1 MNEFR
6 TLTRVLFKNG
16 AMPSQ
21 AGNSRNKITL
31 MIVAA
36 AFLPLLCL
44 EGVALWNAYGTIAS
58 SHLTGAVLT
67 GLLTAACA
75 AMVLFGILYVISTYY
90 FADDTVLLLTMP
102 IPSHRILAAK
112 FVVVLL
118 FQYWI
123 ELLIVLPVL
132 LIFGI
137 RGGNL
142 FYWANAVLVFALLP
156 LLPTVICS
164 IVSILVMA
172 FSRFFRNKDRVKFIA
187 GLFAVV
193 FAVGIGIPIQ
203 MFSGRSSVDQALLDS
218 GELMQKAAVLFPSNL
233 LAARAVLDGTAVSF
247 LWLAALLLLSAAAL
261 AAFLLL
267 GNRLYM
273 DGVVG
278 LTQSTVRKK
287 NMQEGFRM
295 EKCPPALAITLKD
308 WRLLCRTPAFA
319 LNCLLSAFLVPLILV
334 FTFAFTLRG
343 VAVPQAGIL
352 TVSVGVLMLTFVSMM
367 NAVSPTAISR
377 DGRDAVLARLVPV
390 RFEMQIVGKLLP
402 GLGLSFAA
410 LLLTAVPV
418 CILFKPDFFT
428 ATAVCGLSAIALIT
442 FNMFGLFVDIAF
454 PKLDWDDE
462 TTAVK
467 QNLNVAIELFAMLAA
482 LGLSVFLTFR
492 LQLNLQNGTAFLL
505 IYNLV
510 LLAVAAWL
518 LFQKGPELYGSG
530 LYEKTE
536 KKSVDHR
543 KMIRGI
549 ASVVI
554 VLAVFGFVGWEFFF
568 VHTDVKV
575 TASQVTISAGPG
587 ESSSFS
593 LSEIQSVA
601 LKDSLPNVSGKIGFA
616 SGAQMRGSFIVE
628 GLGRGHVYTQNAK
641 GPFLVVTLRD
651 GDFTIFNFDDTDET
665 NNLYNTLKKFA
676 VEAS

>member
-1 MNEFR
+1 
-6 TLTRVLFKNG
+6 
-16 AMPSQ
+16 
-21 AGNSRNKITL
+21 
-31 MIVAA
+31 
-36 AFLPLLCL
+36 
-44 EGVALWNAYGTIAS
+44 
-58 SHLTGAVLT
+58 
-67 GLLTAACA
+67 
-75 AMVLFGILYVISTYY
+75 
-90 FADDTVLLLTMP
+90 
-102 IPSHRILAAK
+102 
-112 FVVVLL
+112 
-118 FQYWI
+118 
-123 ELLIVLPVL
+123 
-132 LIFGI
+132 
-137 RGGNL
+137 
-142 FYWANAVLVFALLP
+142 
-156 LLPTVICS
+156 
-164 IVSILVMA
+164 
-172 FSRFFRNKDRVKFIA
+172 
-187 GLFAVV
+187 
-193 FAVGIGIPIQ
+193 
-203 MFSGRSSVDQALLDS
+203 
-218 GELMQKAAVLFPSNL
+218 
-233 LAARAVLDGTAVSF
+233 
-247 LWLAALLLLSAAAL
+247 
-261 AAFLLL
+261 
-267 GNRLYM
+267 
-273 DGVVG
+273 
-278 LTQSTVRKK
+278 
-287 NMQEGFRM
+287 M